1 MELPSD
7 PILEFDEETFPN
19 IEEMESQLE
28 EYIQNFT
35 TILENMQNMELLPDS
50 ITENDTED
58 ETVTTE
64 LRDNIFD
71 LISEKDM
78 EEIDEFLV
86 ETINEY
92 IESELENMHKP
103 DFHDIMKTDITEII
117 FEHFLNLFE
126 GLVGED
132 EIYEDINDYVSSQC
146 DSFFEHNDLIPP
158 RSYNRE
164 DFLEPTP
171 NYQLIESAINYIK
184 SIEQPKQRTE
194 EWYNQR
200 YNLIT
205 ASNAWKAFASDAQKN
220 SLIYEKS
227 KPKMEN
233 YIGFNT
239 NTNSSLH
246 WGTKFEALTIMFYEK
261 LKNTKISEFGC
272 IPHKKYS
279 FLGASPDG
287 IILDKSSPLYG
298 RMIEIKNIV
307 NRDITGIP
315 KMEYWIQ
322 MQLQM
327 ETCNLDYCDFVET
340 RFKLYENAE
349 KFYENED
356 GHEYR
361 GIILYFINKNTNIY
375 AINNEPHYVFMPL
388 NIEITQCDIDNW
400 IKQTKENLKE
410 SHSLFETQYWYLD
423 EYSIVL
429 VKRNREWFNSSVH
442 KLEYVWNK
450 IKEYRENGKYE
461 ELKPTPVEKINQKNG
476 QICLI
481 KLDENGNQI

>member
-1 MELPSD
+1 MESNFE
-7 PILEFDEETFPN
+7 PILEFDEDTFPN

-28 EYIQNFT
+28 EYINNFT
-35 TILENMQNMELLPDS
+35 TILENMQQMELSPYS
-50 ITENDTED
+50 PTENDTD
-58 ETVTTE
+58 TLTIMTE
-64 LRDNIFD
+64 IRDNIFD

-78 EEIDEFLV
+78 EEIDEFLE
-86 ETINEY
+86 ETIHEY
-92 IESELENMHKP
+92 IETELQNMHKP
-103 DFHDIMKTDITEII
+103 DFHDIMKNDISDLV
-117 FEHFLNLFE
+117 FEHFLDLFN
-126 GLVGED
+126 GFGED
-132 EIYEDINDYVSSQC
+132 EIYEDINDYVSSHC
-146 DSFFEHNDLIPP
+146 DSFFEHSELIPP

-164 DFLEPTP
+164 DFLEPVP
-171 NYQLIESAINYIK
+171 DYDLINS
-184 SIEQPKQRTE
+184 SIEYIQSIKQPKQRTE

-205 ASNAWKAFASDAQKN
+205 ASNAWKAFTSDAQKN
-220 SLIYEKS
+220 SLIYEKARPRS
-227 KPKMEN
+227 DN
-233 YIGFNT
+233 YSGFGSNT
-239 NTNSSLH
+239 ESSLH

-272 IPHKKYS
+272 IPHKKYD

-340 RFKLYENAE
+340 RFKLYENME
-349 KFYENED
+349 KFYENEEKY
-356 GHEYR
+356 EYR
-361 GIILYFINKNTNIY
+361 GVILYFINKNTNFY

-400 IKQTKENLKE
+400 IKETKESLKE
-410 SHSLFETQYWYLD
+410 THSLFETQYWYLD

-429 VKRNREWFNSSVH
+429 VKRNREWFNSSIH

-461 ELKPTPVEKINQKNG
+461 ELKPIPVEKTVQKNG
-476 QICLI
+476 PICLI